1 MLTDVSVLMPASS
14 VASSLPPP
22 LEQAA
27 SASTLVAATAASAAL
42 RVILNF
48 PPEKGGGLCGDGPGE
63 TGPHAIQRSAGVW
76 RHGSQAN
83 SGQTGQFTERNP
95 IVTRLIL
102 SGTSHHLEPAA
113 WRPACFRCVT

>member
-1 MLTDVSVLMPASS
+1 MLIDVSVLMPASS

-27 SASTLVAATAASAAL
+27 RASTLVAATAASAAL

-48 PPEKGGGLCGDGPGE
+48 PPEKGGGLCGAARR
-63 TGPHAIQRSAGVW
+63 TAQHVVQRSAGVW

-83 SGQTGQFTERNP
+83 SGQIGQFTERNP

-113 WRPACFRCVT
+113 W